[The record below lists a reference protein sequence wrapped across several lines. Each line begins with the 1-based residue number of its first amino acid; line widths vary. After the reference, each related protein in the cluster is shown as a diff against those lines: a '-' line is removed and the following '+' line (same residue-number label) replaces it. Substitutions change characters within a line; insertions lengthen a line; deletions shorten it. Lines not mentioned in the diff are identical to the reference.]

1 MVEQLGSVLSE
12 MYKKTG
18 IEVTSNDK
26 KTETREERLKRITKT
41 EEEKCKF
48 FNESKGDLNLKD
60 NYECH
65 LCNNKGGR
73 MELQIGYSGTPEPVY
88 VPCKCM
94 KVRSMIAKLE
104 RSGLKNIIKDYSFD
118 KFEATEDW
126 QKTMKNAA
134 IKFTQDE
141 SHTWFFMGGN
151 SGAGKTHLC
160 TAITAHYLRKGKTA
174 KYMLWR
180 DEMPKIKAI
189 VNDHEAY
196 NKIITEMKTVDVLYI
211 DDLFKMGKDRDG
223 NVQPPTVADINIA
236 FEILNYRYNNK
247 ELITVISSERTITD
261 ILEIDEAIGGRISE
275 MTVPY
280 GYYIG
285 IKKDPSRNYRMKGII
300 EL

>member
-1 MVEQLGSVLSE
+1 MEQLGSFLTD
-12 MYKKTG
+12 MCKKTG
-18 IEVTSNDK
+18 VELSGNDK
-26 KTETREERLKRITKT
+26 KTETREERLKRITET
-41 EEEKCKF
+41 ETAKCKF

-60 NYECH
+60 NYDCQ

-73 MELQIGYSGTPEPVY
+73 MELQVGYAGTPEPVY

-94 KVRSMIAKLE
+94 KVRSMITKLE

-118 KFEATEDW
+118 KFEAAEDW
-126 QKTMKNAA
+126 QKTMKDTA
-134 IKFTQDE
+134 IKFVKDE
-141 SHTWFFMGGN
+141 AHTWFFMGGN